1 MEKSNGESA
10 PYSSSQRENHS
21 IIGFT
26 SASSTCGHWAQ
37 WIFLMIILTIFQTH
51 RRLFPVSGDS
61 TRFENFALYWNG
73 RVRGLEY
80 TQPFLFE
87 PHRSKIKIISS
98 EISLFISGIIM
109 TSWKTDVI
117 SASIGH
123 PNSSHTSQ
131 RPGTHVKLCSLLIK
145 KNYIR

>member
-1 MEKSNGESA
+1 MNGEIKWRKCIILLQSKGK
-10 PYSSSQRENHS
+10 SQHHRLH
-21 IIGFT
+21 FRLF
-26 SASSTCGHWAQ
+26 HLWAQ

-131 RPGTHVKLCSLLIK
+131 RPGTHVKLCSLLI
-145 KNYIR
+145 ND

>member
-1 MEKSNGESA
+1 MNGEIKWRKCTILLQ
-10 PYSSSQRENHS
+10 PKGKSQHHRLH
-21 IIGFT
+21 FRLF
-26 SASSTCGHWAQ
+26 HLWAQ